1 MLDNKLIE
9 SALQLTGKTMNDM
22 TEPEFVHRT
31 QWFPK
36 LYHWRINWL
45 FSIEK
50 FCYYLLSPEFIE
62 KYTDTINIKNWYDVS
77 DKFLFE
83 IQYDWNAWEFW
94 KAVRKYQSWNEQPLI
109 ELLTK
114 ICKTTN
120 ND

>member
-9 SALQLTGKTMNDM
+9 SALQLTGKTMEDVSDEDTSN
-22 TEPEFVHRT
+22 RL
-31 QWFPK
+31 WF
-36 LYHWRINWL
+36 RIDR
-45 FSIEK
+45 

-94 KAVRKYQSWNEQPLI
+94 KAVRKYQSWN
-109 ELLTK
+109 
-114 ICKTTN
+114 
-120 ND
+120 